1 MTYKPVKKLASDVGY
16 FRTCSKFSLVELCCG
31 PISLSMKICHSPRWR
46 TVSTLMYIAQSHL
59 KIFYFLKS
67 KLLYMG
73 KFHHVEAKAI
83 KREQLKHHQILYILR
98 NIFVYWFKK
107 KKRKNRIDSTHL
119 CCESIC
125 LNMYALFQVSITIP
139 LTEWCIWFHS

>member
-1 MTYKPVKKLASDVGY
+1 MYIVKLKLLAFFPTLRTQPMTILLLSFATQNTSTQLGEHVTYKPVKKLASDVGY
-16 FRTCSKFSLVELCCG
+16 FRTRSKFLLVELCCG
-31 PISLSMKICHSPRWR
+31 PISLSMKVCHSPRWR
-46 TVSTLMYIAQSHL
+46 TVSTLMYITQSHL

-98 NIFVYWFKK
+98 NIFVY
-107 KKRKNRIDSTHL
+107 
-119 CCESIC
+119 
-125 LNMYALFQVSITIP
+125 
-139 LTEWCIWFHS
+139 